1 MTDVLLVTCAELPDG
16 EPEGHLLVEALL
28 ARGLTSRWVA
38 WDDPDVDWA
47 GARMVVV
54 RSPWDYER
62 RRDAFLSWALE
73 VAGQTHLVNTA
84 RVLEWNTDK
93 IYLLALAEAGLP
105 VVPTIGAEDESE
117 LPVAIATFEIA
128 VVKPRVGAG
137 GRGVVVFDGEPGG
150 PAGLDESQLQT
161 GPWIVQPLVES
172 VRTEGETSV
181 FVLGGEVVSQVQK
194 RPGPGEIRVHESY
207 GGHSEAAEVTQEA
220 RALALSTV
228 GVAEDLLGVGLPY
241 ARVDCMR
248 LEDGRLGL
256 SELEVAEPGLYL
268 DLVPGNAA
276 AFADVVARL
285 LGNDPRS
292 LRSRSAGH
300 RGHRG
305 SGRTP
310 SHPRG

>member
-16 EPEGHLLVEALL
+16 EPEGHLLVEELL
-28 ARGLTSRWVA
+28 ARGLTARWVP

-62 RRDAFLSWALE
+62 RREAFLSWARE
-73 VAGQTHLVNTA
+73 VAAQTSLVNTA

-105 VVPTIGAEDESE
+105 VVPTVAAEDEGE
-117 LPVAIATFEIA
+117 LPVAIATFETA

-150 PAGLDESQLQT
+150 PSGLDECQLKP

-172 VRTEGETSV
+172 VRTEGEISV

-194 RPGPGEIRVHESY
+194 RPGAGEIRVHESY
-207 GGHSEAAEVTQEA
+207 GGHSEPAEVTQEA
-220 RALALSTV
+220 RALALRTV
-228 GVAEDLLGVGLPY
+228 GVAEELLGVGLPY

-256 SELEVAEPGLYL
+256 SELEAAEPGLYL
-268 DLVPGNAA
+268 DLVPANAT

-285 LGNDPRS
+285 LADV
-292 LRSRSAGH
+292 SRA
-300 RGHRG
+300 
-305 SGRTP
+305 
-310 SHPRG
+310 